1 MMKSPQL
8 LYTRD
13 QIMNRVDELGDE
25 LTSTLDEGA
34 VIVGVLKGCLPF
46 MADLVRRIDVP
57 VEIDFLALSVF
68 APDSGRVRLTRD
80 LDTDITDRQ
89 VVLVEDLVDT
99 GLRLNFLLKHL
110 KDRSPSEVRVCT
122 MFDRVERR
130 VLPINLEHVGFELD
144 SSFVV
149 GYGLDYG
156 GQFRNLSELVS
167 VDLGDLEERSDQLC
181 EQVYALSQKEEV
193 SSMGVSE

>member
-80 LDTDITDRQ
+80 LDTDITGRQ

>member
-1 MMKSPQL
+1 MESPQL

-13 QIMNRVDELGDE
+13 QIMKRVDELGTE
-25 LTSTLDEGA
+25 LTANLEEGA

-46 MADLVRRIDVP
+46 MADLVRNIDVP
-57 VEIDFLALSVF
+57 VEIDFLALSTF

-80 LDTDITDRQ
+80 LDTDITGRQ

-110 KDRSPSEVRVCT
+110 RDRSPSEVRVCT

-156 GQFRNLSELVS
+156 GQFRNLPELVS
-167 VDLGDLEERSDQLC
+167 VELGDLEKDPDGLC
-181 EQVYALSQKEEV
+181 EKIYALGQRDQV
-193 SSMGVSE
+193 SSMEAS

>member
-1 MMKSPQL
+1 MKSPQL

-80 LDTDITDRQ
+80 LDTDITGRQ

>member
-1 MMKSPQL
+1 MKSPQL

-25 LTSTLDEGA
+25 LTATLEEGA

-46 MADLVRRIDVP
+46 MADLVRKIDVP

-80 LDTDITDRQ
+80 LDTDITGRQ

-130 VLPINLEHVGFELD
+130 VLPIDLEHVGFELD

-156 GQFRNLSELVS
+156 GQFRNLPELVS
-167 VDLGDLEERSDQLC
+167 VDLEDLEERSDQLC
-181 EQVYALSQKEEV
+181 KQIYALSQKEEV

>member
-1 MMKSPQL
+1 MKSPQL

-80 LDTDITDRQ
+80 LDTDITGRQ

-130 VLPINLEHVGFELD
+130 VLPINLEYVGFELD